1 MEDAVREHRL
11 ISAIETALGWN
22 GAEELGKDFARGSL
36 EDPSLV
42 SRLLTPN
49 RLLDIAMRRS
59 LNRPQ
64 FRCFQ
69 KGVEVHPAV
78 YCTDSVSPRGQ
89 SIPMVDMRSLG
100 RLLREGA
107 TLILDQANVFDPTM
121 EVACR
126 ALQWWSRER
135 VQVNAYLTTND
146 AAGFPLHWDDHDVVI
161 VQLAGEKEWEVR
173 STSRKVPMYRDSDPN
188 NTPSD
193 EIVWSGL
200 LKTGDVMHI
209 PRGHWHQATRTGS
222 GSGKSLHVTFGITK
236 RTGASWLAW
245 LADWCREREIFRHDL
260 DRGRDLDD
268 KALTAAATTLIGERS
283 PADFLIAYEQET
295 ALPRHV
301 PFLGILGPLDAVVC
315 TTHFPPRIE
324 ENGETVDVVAA
335 GKKLTLTAKALPA
348 LRLLLSGR
356 PVPLERA
363 AAVAGTEVKEL
374 AEILV
379 EEELCAVVTP
389 ELSSGYTGL
398 VTNAVS

>member
-1 MEDAVREHRL
+1 MEHRL
-11 ISAIETALGWN
+11 ISSIETALGWS
-22 GAEELGKDFARGSL
+22 GAEKLGKGFARGSVD
-36 EDPSLV
+36 DPTLTSG
-42 SRLLTPN
+42 LLTPN
-49 RLLDIAMRRS
+49 RLLDMVMRRS
-59 LNRPQ
+59 LDRPQ

-69 KGVEVHPAV
+69 KGDEVHPAI
-78 YCTDSVSPRGQ
+78 YYTDTVSPRGQ
-89 SIPMVDMRSLG
+89 SVSMVNMRSLG

-126 ALQWWSRER
+126 ALQWWSCER

-173 STSRKVPMYRDSDPN
+173 SASREVPMYRDSAPN
-188 NTPSD
+188 NTPSN
-193 EIVWSGL
+193 EIIWSGVMR
-200 LKTGDVMHI
+200 TGDVMHI
-209 PRGHWHQATRTGS
+209 PRGHWHQATRSGS
-222 GSGKSLHVTFGITK
+222 GSGNSLHVTFGITK

-260 DRGRDLDD
+260 DRRHGPDSQALAEAA
-268 KALTAAATTLIGERS
+268 KALVDDRS
-283 PADFLIAYEQET
+283 PADFLTAHEQET
-295 ALPRHV
+295 ALPRHL
-301 PFLGILGPLDAVVC
+301 PFLDILGPLDAVVC
-315 TTHFPPRIE
+315 TTHFPPRVV
-324 ENGETVDVVAA
+324 ENGETVEVVAT

-348 LRLLLSGR
+348 LQLLLSGG
-356 PVPLERA
+356 PVLLEQA
-363 AAVAGTEVKEL
+363 TAVVGREVREV

-379 EEELCAVVTP
+379 EEELCAVLTP

>member
-1 MEDAVREHRL
+1 MEHQLVG
-11 ISAIETALGWN
+11 AIERALGWS
-22 GAEELGKDFARGSL
+22 GVEELGKGFARGNL
-36 EDPSLV
+36 GDPALV
-42 SRLLTPN
+42 SRILTPN

-69 KGVEVHPAV
+69 KGEEVHPAI
-78 YCTDSVSPRGQ
+78 YYTDSVSPRGQ
-89 SIPMVDMRSLG
+89 SIPMVNMRSLG
-100 RLLREGA
+100 RLLDEGA
-107 TLILDQANVFDPTM
+107 TLILDQLNTFDPTM

-126 ALQWWSRER
+126 ALQWWSHER

-173 STSRKVPMYRDSDPN
+173 GTSRTAPMYRDADPN
-188 NTPSD
+188 TTPTD
-193 EIVWSGL
+193 EIVWSGVM
-200 LKTGDVMHI
+200 KTGDVMHI

-245 LADWCREREIFRHDL
+245 LADWCREEETFRHDL
-260 DRGRDLDD
+260 DRHNLDHRDGTRSE
-268 KALTAAATTLIGERS
+268 ALAEAAARLIGERS
-283 PADFLIAYEQET
+283 PADFLAAYEQAT
-295 ALPRHV
+295 TLPRHV
-301 PFLGILGPLDAVVC
+301 PFLDVLGSLDAVVC
-315 TTHFPPRIE
+315 TTHFPPQLQ
-324 ENGETVDVVAA
+324 ENGETVDVVAS
-335 GKKLTLTAKALPA
+335 GKKLTLAAKAVPA
-348 LRLLLSGR
+348 LRLLLSGA
-356 PVPLERA
+356 PVPLKRA
-363 AAVAGTEVKEL
+363 AALVGTEVAEV

-379 EEELCAVVTP
+379 KEEMCATLTP

>member
-1 MEDAVREHRL
+1 MDHRL
-11 ISAIETALGWN
+11 INAIETALGWS
-22 GAEELGKDFARGSL
+22 GAEELGRGFVRGSL
-36 EDPSLV
+36 DDPALV
-42 SRLLTPN
+42 SRIMTPN

-69 KGVEVHPAV
+69 KGEEVHPAV

-89 SIPMVDMRSLG
+89 SIPMVNMRSLG
-100 RLLREGA
+100 RLLDEGA
-107 TLILDQANVFDPTM
+107 TVIMDQANVFDPTM

-146 AAGFPLHWDDHDVVI
+146 ASGFPLHWDDHDVVI
-161 VQLAGEKEWEVR
+161 VQLAGEKAWEVR
-173 STSRKVPMYRDSDPN
+173 ATSRNVPMYRDADPN
-188 NTPSD
+188 ATPSD
-193 EIVWSGL
+193 EIIWSGTMR
-200 LKTGDVMHI
+200 TGDVMHI

-222 GSGKSLHVTFGITK
+222 GSGRSLHVTFGITK

-245 LADWCREREIFRHDL
+245 LGDWCREQEIFRHDL
-260 DRGRDLDD
+260 DRQQEAGITDL
-268 KALTAAATTLIGERS
+268 TEAAVQLIRERS
-283 PADFLIAYEQET
+283 SADFLTAYEQEV

-301 PFLGILGPLDAVVC
+301 PFLDIFGSLDAVVC
-315 TTHFPPRIE
+315 TTHFPPRIHE
-324 ENGETVDVVAA
+324 LGETVDVVAS
-335 GKKLTLTAKALPA
+335 GKKLTFAAKALPA

-356 PVPLERA
+356 PVVLKQAIADAGSE
-363 AAVAGTEVKEL
+363 VADI

-379 EEELCAVVTP
+379 KEELCAVLTP

>member
-1 MEDAVREHRL
+1 MEHRL
-11 ISAIETALGWN
+11 ISAIETALGWS
-22 GAEELGKDFARGSL
+22 GVEELGMGFVRGSMA
-36 EDPSLV
+36 DPALV
-42 SRLLTPN
+42 SRIMTPN

-69 KGVEVHPAV
+69 KGEEVHPAI
-78 YCTDSVSPRGQ
+78 YYTDSVSPRGQ
-89 SIPMVDMRSLG
+89 SIPMVNMRSLG
-100 RLLREGA
+100 RLLQDGA
-107 TLILDQANVFDPTM
+107 TVIMDQANVLDPTM

-161 VQLAGEKEWEVR
+161 VQLAGEKKWEVR
-173 STSRKVPMYRDSDPN
+173 TASRNVPMYRDSDPN

-193 EIVWSGL
+193 EIIWSGVMR
-200 LKTGDVMHI
+200 TGDVMHI

-245 LADWCREREIFRHDL
+245 LGDWCREHEIFRQDL
-260 DRGRDLDD
+260 NRWHGAGSE
-268 KALTAAATTLIGERS
+268 ALTTAAARLVAERS
-283 PADFLIAYEQET
+283 PVDFLAAYEQET
-295 ALPRHV
+295 TLSRHV
-301 PFLGILGPLDAVVC
+301 PFLDVLGPLNAVVC
-315 TTHFPPRIE
+315 TTHFPPRIQE
-324 ENGETVDVVAA
+324 SGEAVEVVAS
-335 GKKLTLTAKALPA
+335 GKKLTLAVKALPT

-356 PVPLERA
+356 PVALERA
-363 AAVAGTEVKEL
+363 AAVVGAEVMEI

-379 EEELCAVVTP
+379 KEELCAVLTP
-389 ELSSGYTGL
+389 ELFSGYTGL

>member
-1 MEDAVREHRL
+1 MEHQL
-11 ISAIETALGWN
+11 ISAIEAALGWS
-22 GAEELGKDFARGSL
+22 GAEELGKDFVRGSMD
-36 EDPSLV
+36 DPALV
-42 SRLLTPN
+42 SRIMTPN

-69 KGVEVHPAV
+69 KGEEVHPAI
-78 YCTDSVSPRGQ
+78 YYTDSVSPRGQ
-89 SIPMVDMRSLG
+89 SIPMVNMRSLG
-100 RLLREGA
+100 RLLGEGA
-107 TLILDQANVFDPTM
+107 TVIMDQANVFDPTM

-146 AAGFPLHWDDHDVVI
+146 ASGFPLHWDDHDVVI

-173 STSRKVPMYRDSDPN
+173 ATSRAVPMYRDADPN
-188 NTPSD
+188 STPSD
-193 EIVWSGL
+193 EIIWSGL
-200 LKTGDVMHI
+200 MRTGDIMPI

-260 DRGRDLDD
+260 DRRHGTGSE
-268 KALTAAATTLIGERS
+268 ALTEAAAQLISERP
-283 PADFLIAYEQET
+283 PADFFDAYEQAT
-295 ALPRHV
+295 TLPRHV
-301 PFLGILGPLDAVVC
+301 PFLDILGPLDAVVC
-315 TTHFPPRIE
+315 TTHFPPQIQE
-324 ENGETVDVVAA
+324 HGGTVDIVAS
-335 GKKLTLTAKALPA
+335 GKKLTLAAKALPA

-356 PVPLERA
+356 PVELEQA
-363 AAVAGTEVKEL
+363 AAVAGAEVTEV

-379 EEELCAVVTP
+379 KEELCAVLTP
-389 ELSSGYTGL
+389 ELFSGYTGL
-398 VTNAVS
+398 VTNAGS

>member
-1 MEDAVREHRL
+1 MEHRL

-22 GAEELGKDFARGSL
+22 GAEELGKDFVRGSMD
-36 EDPSLV
+36 DPALV
-42 SRLLTPN
+42 SRIMTPN

-69 KGVEVHPAV
+69 KGEEVHPAI
-78 YCTDSVSPRGQ
+78 YYTDSVSPRGQ
-89 SIPMVDMRSLG
+89 SIPMANMRSLG
-100 RLLREGA
+100 SLLGQGA
-107 TLILDQANVFDPTM
+107 TVIMDQANVFDPTM

-126 ALQWWSRER
+126 ALQWWSHER

-146 AAGFPLHWDDHDVVI
+146 ASGFPLHWDDHDVVI

-173 STSRKVPMYRDSDPN
+173 ATSRAVPMYRDADPN

-193 EIVWSGL
+193 EIIWSGTMR
-200 LKTGDVMHI
+200 TGDVMHI
-209 PRGHWHQATRTGS
+209 PRGHWHQATRSGS

-245 LADWCREREIFRHDL
+245 LADWCREHEIFRHDL
-260 DRGRDLDD
+260 DRWHGTGGE
-268 KALTAAATTLIGERS
+268 ALSTAAAQLVGERS
-283 PADFLIAYEQET
+283 PADFLTAYEQET
-295 ALPRHV
+295 MLPRHV
-301 PFLGILGPLDAVVC
+301 PFLDIFGPLAAVVC

-324 ENGETVDVVAA
+324 ESGETVHVVAS

-348 LRLLLSGR
+348 LRLLLSGQ
-356 PVPLERA
+356 PVALERA
-363 AAVAGTEVKEL
+363 AAVVGAEVTEV

-379 EEELCAVVTP
+379 EEELCAVLTP
-389 ELSSGYTGL
+389 ELSLGYTGL

>member
-1 MEDAVREHRL
+1 MEHRL
-11 ISAIETALGWN
+11 IGAIETALGWS
-22 GAEELGKDFARGSL
+22 GAEELGKDFVRGSMD
-36 EDPSLV
+36 DPALV

-64 FRCFQ
+64 LRCFQ
-69 KGVEVHPAV
+69 KGEEVHPAV
-78 YCTDSVSPRGQ
+78 YYTDSVSPRGQ
-89 SIPMVDMRSLG
+89 SIPMVNMRSLG

-126 ALQWWSRER
+126 ALQWWSHER

-193 EIVWSGL
+193 EIIWSGL
-200 LKTGDVMHI
+200 LKAGDVMHI

-236 RTGASWLAW
+236 RTGANWLAW
-245 LADWCREREIFRHDL
+245 LADWCREHEIFRHDL
-260 DRGRDLDD
+260 DRRHGPDSE
-268 KALTAAATTLIGERS
+268 ALTKAATTLVGERS
-283 PADFLIAYEQET
+283 PADFLAAYEQET

-301 PFLGILGPLDAVVC
+301 PFLDILGPLDGVVG
-315 TTHFPPRIE
+315 TTHFPPRVL
-324 ENGETVDVVAA
+324 ENGETVDVMAA
-335 GKKLTLTAKALPA
+335 GKKLTLTVKALPA
-348 LRLLLSGR
+348 LRMLLSGR

-363 AAVAGTEVKEL
+363 AAVVGAEVTEL

-379 EEELCAVVTP
+379 KEELCAVLTP

-398 VTNAVS
+398 VTSAVS

>member
-1 MEDAVREHRL
+1 MEHRL
-11 ISAIETALGWN
+11 ITAIETALGWS
-22 GAEELGKDFARGSL
+22 GAEGLGKDFVRGGL
-36 EDPSLV
+36 DDPALL

-78 YCTDSVSPRGQ
+78 YYTDSVSPRGQ
-89 SIPMVDMRSLG
+89 SIPMVNMRSLG
-100 RLLREGA
+100 NLLREGA
-107 TLILDQANVFDPTM
+107 TLIIDQANVFDPTM

-126 ALQWWSRER
+126 ALQWWSHER

-173 STSRKVPMYRDSDPN
+173 AASRQVPMYRDSDPN

-193 EIVWSGL
+193 EIIWSGVMR
-200 LKTGDVMHI
+200 TDDVMHI

-245 LADWCREREIFRHDL
+245 LADWCREHEIFRHDL
-260 DRGRDLDD
+260 DRWHGPDS
-268 KALTAAATTLIGERS
+268 APLTEAATTLLGERP
-283 PADFLIAYEQET
+283 PAAYLAAYEQQT
-295 ALPRHV
+295 TLPRHV
-301 PFLGILGPLDAVVC
+301 PFLDILGPLDAVVC
-315 TTHFPPRIE
+315 TTHFPPRIQE
-324 ENGETVDVVAA
+324 SGETVDVLAS
-335 GKKLTLTAKALPA
+335 GKKLTLAAKALPA

-356 PVPLERA
+356 PVVLEQA
-363 AAVAGTEVKEL
+363 ATLVGAEVAEV

-379 EEELCAVVTP
+379 EEELCAVLTP

-398 VTNAVS
+398 VTNAGS

>member
-1 MEDAVREHRL
+1 MEHRL
-11 ISAIETALGWN
+11 ISTIETALGWS
-22 GAEELGKDFARGSL
+22 GAEDLGKRFVRGSVD
-36 EDPSLV
+36 DPALV

-69 KGVEVHPAV
+69 KGEEVHPAV
-78 YCTDSVSPRGQ
+78 YYTDSVSPRGQ
-89 SIPMVDMRSLG
+89 SIPMVNTHSLG

-126 ALQWWSRER
+126 ALQWWSHER
-135 VQVNAYLTTND
+135 VQVNTYLTTND

-173 STSRKVPMYRDSDPN
+173 STSRKAPMYRDSDPN
-188 NTPSD
+188 STPSD
-193 EIVWSGL
+193 EIIWSGL

-236 RTGASWLAW
+236 RTGAGWLAW
-245 LADWCREREIFRHDL
+245 LADWSREREIFRYDL
-260 DRGRDLDD
+260 DRRHASGSE
-268 KALTAAATTLIGERS
+268 ALAQAAAALIGERT
-283 PADFLIAYEQET
+283 PADFLTAYEQET
-295 ALPRHV
+295 APARHV
-301 PFLGILGPLDAVVC
+301 PFLDILGPLDAVVC
-315 TTHFPPRIE
+315 TTHFPPRVL
-324 ENGETVDVVAA
+324 ENEGAIDVVAA
-335 GKKLTLTAKALPA
+335 GKKLTFTAKALPA
-348 LRLLLSGR
+348 LRMLLSGR
-356 PVPLERA
+356 PVQLEQA
-363 AAVAGTEVKEL
+363 AAVAGTEAREI

-379 EEELCAVVTP
+379 EEGLCAVLTP